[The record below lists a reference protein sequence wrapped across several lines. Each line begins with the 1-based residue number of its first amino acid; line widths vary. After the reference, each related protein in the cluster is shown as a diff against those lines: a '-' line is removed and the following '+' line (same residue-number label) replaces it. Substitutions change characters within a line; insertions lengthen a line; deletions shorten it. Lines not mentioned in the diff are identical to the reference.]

1 MCAPDPFS
9 QVWPRLLETLQ
20 ALPCGCKRHEPAHRV
35 VTTLSQGVPN
45 CLLDFAP
52 GGMTFKSDRSRNKN
66 FIPAVDFQRVWDAL
80 SQAGAV
86 DLDAPPP
93 GLPVRTRIIGA
104 ALRLLPCVGGGAHDI
119 THAQPDPSKEK
130 I

>member
-9 QVWPRLLETLQ
+9 QVFPRLLEKLQ
-20 ALPCGCKRHEPAHRV
+20 ALPCACGRHEPAHRV

-52 GGMTFKSDRSRNKN
+52 GGMTFKSDRSRNRN

-80 SQAGAV
+80 CRAQPKRL
-86 DLDAPPP
+86 DLDAPPA

-104 ALRLLPCVGGGAHDI
+104 ALRLLDCVAGGATDI
-119 THAQPDPSKEK
+119 THEG
-130 I
+130 